1 MNINFVAPI
10 NNLSYGYTGINF
22 VRELTARGNKVALW
36 PIGGNM
42 GVTNPTDVDAIKSSI
57 QNTQFF
63 DTAAPCVRLW
73 HQNEMAQFVGRGD
86 HYGFPI
92 FELDEF
98 SPLEKH
104 HLSSV
109 DHLLVP
115 SRWAKSVV
123 EKNGII
129 VPTTVVPLGVDTS
142 IFRPSSPFE
151 ASGRPT
157 IFFNGGKWEVRKGHD
172 ILIKAFK
179 EAFVKNEKVELWLMT
194 DNVFNNEQENAKWKA
209 LYNDPRVRFI
219 PRVATQQDV
228 YNIMSQTHCGVFPA
242 RAEGWNLE
250 AIEMMACGKHVII
263 TDYSAHT
270 EYCNSENADLITIDE
285 VERAYDQKWFF
296 GQGSWAKMGEHQIE
310 QLADYM
316 VSFHDKRT
324 SGVEITNQAGIA
336 TANRFSWANAA
347 KTMEGALDV

>member
-22 VRELTARGNKVALW
+22 VKELTARGNNVSLW
-36 PIGGNM
+36 PISPNIT
-42 GVTNPTDVDAIKSSI
+42 VTNPADVDSIKSSLK
-57 QNTQFF
+57 NAEFF
-63 DTAAPCVRLW
+63 DTSAPCVRLW
-73 HQNEMAQFVGRGD
+73 HQHDMAQFVGRGK

-115 SRWAKSVV
+115 SQWAKSVV
-123 EKNGII
+123 EKNGIT
-129 VPTTVVPLGVDTS
+129 VPTSVVPLGVDTS

-172 ILIKAFK
+172 VLIRAFK
-179 EAFVKNEKVELWLMT
+179 EAFQKNERVELWLMT
-194 DNVFNNEQENAKWKA
+194 DNVFNNEQENERWKL
-209 LYNDPRVRFI
+209 LYSDPRMRFI
-219 PRVATQQDV
+219 PRVPTQQDV

-270 EYCNSENADLITIDE
+270 EYCDSENADLVRIDE
-285 VERAYDQKWFF
+285 TERAFDQKWFF
-296 GQGSWAKMGEHQIE
+296 GQGSWAKLGQNQID
-310 QLADYM
+310 QLSNYM
-316 VSFHDKRT
+316 WGFHHKRL
-324 SGVEITNQAGIA
+324 SNENITNYAGIK

-347 KTMEGALDV
+347 RTMQGVLDA